1 MGKKLALGK
10 GLSALIPDESFNTD
24 NKNSTLYIS
33 INKIKSDK
41 DQPRKSFDSEK
52 IAELTESIKTHGI
65 IQPLIL
71 RKIDNDQ
78 YIIVA
83 GERRWRAA
91 KIAGLKEVPAIIMD
105 LTESEILE
113 ISLIENIQRQDL
125 NPIEEAIAYKKLI
138 DDFKMTH
145 EELSKRI
152 GKSRTSITNTM
163 RLINLDDRVQQYII
177 EGVISEGHGRA
188 LLGIKDFE
196 IQYELAQQVID
207 EKLSVREL
215 EKIIRRIIEPNNR
228 NSSSSKQE
236 LNPYYKEIKNQLQNY
251 FGTKVNISNKNN
263 KGKIEIEYY
272 SEDDLQRILDI
283 INI

>member
-24 NKNSTLYIS
+24 NKNSTLTIS